1 MVNAKL
7 ESPRQD
13 GSNGGF
19 IVNLSCSQI
28 IKIDKKC

>member
-13 GSNGGF
+13 DSNGGF
-19 IVNLSCSQI
+19 IVIYHIVKSL
-28 IKIDKKC
+28 K